1 MTGRC
6 VDSEN
11 DSIKSCGKLYSSA
24 LIPRTVSGFDLARKD
39 HLEGGGKMK
48 KMGIVGVCLL
58 LGFAT
63 VAVADDKAAAM
74 TQCTMRFTIKGWSV
88 FYKTAE
94 GSGRVSCS
102 NGQRADVKLELT
114 GGGLTFGKME
124 ILDGEGTF
132 SGVMN
137 IDEIFGG
144 YAAAEAHAGAV
155 KSAQAS
161 VYTKGEVSLALSGT
175 GRGINIGID
184 FGRLQISRR
193 SK

>member
-1 MTGRC
+1 
-6 VDSEN
+6 
-11 DSIKSCGKLYSSA
+11 
-24 LIPRTVSGFDLARKD
+24 
-39 HLEGGGKMK
+39 MK
-48 KMGIVGVCLL
+48 KSS
-58 LGFAT
+58 T
-63 VAVADDKAAAM
+63 VAVVAMILGLSAVAFAGDPTAPM
-74 TQCTMRFTIKGWSV
+74 TQCSMTFNIKGWSV

-94 GSGRVSCS
+94 GGGRVTCS
-102 NGQRADVKLELT
+102 NGQRADVHIELT

-132 SGVMN
+132 SGVLN
-137 IDEIFGG
+137 IDEIFGS

-155 KSAQAS
+155 QSAQAS

-184 FGRLQISRR
+184 FGRLEISKR